1 MTTDSIQP
9 PPGRRTSMRDDQK
22 RLTRERLV
30 AASYDAFTRCGYS
43 AATIRDITNAA
54 DVNRATFYLHFSGK
68 PEIFLAAAD
77 HLLARSAFDHWKTLD
92 TALITGTRRSIH
104 NWLIDA
110 TQWWLDH
117 AEFVSAWN
125 EALAIESTLRNSQ
138 SAVYDRIG
146 HSLTQYEASLP
157 EGPERQRAVL
167 LIEMLVLQLNS
178 VITQYWQP
186 DTSPSE
192 RAETLDL
199 LADIWCMTLRIT
211 TASASAS

>member
-9 PPGRRTSMRDDQK
+9 PPGRRTSMRDEQK
-22 RLTRERLV
+22 RLTRDRLV
-30 AASYDAFTRCGYS
+30 TASYEVFTSCGYS
-43 AATIRDITNAA
+43 ATTIRHITDAA

-92 TALITGTRRSIH
+92 TALVTGTRHSIH
-104 NWLIDA
+104 CWLIDA
-110 TQWWLDH
+110 TQWWLDN
-117 AEFVSAWN
+117 AEFISAWN
-125 EALAIESTLRNSQ
+125 EALAVEATLRTTQ

-157 EGPERQRAVL
+157 EGPERQRTVL

-186 DTSPSE
+186 DTPPSK

-199 LADIWCMTLRIT
+199 LTDIWCRTLQIT
-211 TASASAS
+211 TASAS